1 MQTPVLGLG
10 TNFAVF
16 LLFFGLSLVEAF
28 QTRDWLRVLFWVG
41 IAAVF
46 LYGDRRQARDVE
58 GQDVAKR
65 RGL

>member
-10 TNFAVF
+10 LNFAVF
-16 LLFFGLSLVEAF
+16 LLFFGMALIEAF
-28 QTRDWLRVLFWVG
+28 QTRDWLRVLFWAG

-46 LYGDRRQARDVE
+46 LYGDRRQAREID
-58 GQDVAKR
+58 GGGAAKR

>member
-1 MQTPVLGLG
+1 MQTPVLGFG

-16 LLFFGLSLVEAF
+16 LLFFGMSLIEAF
-28 QTRDWLRVLFWVG
+28 QTRDWLRALFWMG

-46 LYGDRRQARDVE
+46 LYGDRRQAGDVE
-58 GQDVAKR
+58 GEHTAKR